1 MEPEEHKGFMITEAP
16 GWMYKATEI
25 VSTSHFKHTL
35 NACTVESLKSS
46 INYEL
51 EKRERSN
58 KKPVIKS
65 G

>member
-1 MEPEEHKGFMITEAP
+1 MEPEEHKGFMMTEAP

-35 NACTVESLKSS
+35 NACTVEALKSS

-58 KKPVIKS
+58 KKPVKK
-65 G
+65 

>member
-1 MEPEEHKGFMITEAP
+1 MEPEEYKGFMITETP

-35 NACTVESLKSS
+35 NACSVESLKIS

-51 EKRERSN
+51 EKMKRIN
-58 KKPVIKS
+58 KYKRFNN
-65 G
+65 

>member
-1 MEPEEHKGFMITEAP
+1 MEPEEYKGFMITETP

-25 VSTSHFKHTL
+25 VPTAYFKHTF
-35 NACTVESLKSS
+35 NACTVEFLKIS

-58 KKPVIKS
+58 RKPVKK
-65 G
+65 